1 MRAFARGFPCGHST
15 GGATCILN
23 CSMASAMASSRD
35 MSKSSMF
42 SLTVSSNVS
51 CEMRLICVIPPFLLD
66 GGGNPV
72 RCLSRK
78 TSWTSLE
85 VEVPFQ
91 HLLAGDGPATDSQG
105 GGLGG
110 MADGWADGAMPAA
123 AGAAGAAES
132 EEAKQKKAT
141 EALKQ
146 KIVTSAKQMIEE
158 KEKVRSPRG
167 VGRVRW
173 RPACLPQARL
183 GRGALV

>member
-51 CEMRLICVIPPFLLD
+51 CEMRFICVMPPFLL
-66 GGGNPV
+66 GGGKLV
-72 RCLSRK
+72 RLGLSRNDN
-78 TSWTSLE
+78 TVAFPT
-85 VEVPFQ
+85 PFH
-91 HLLAGDGPATDSQG
+91 HLVAGGGPATDSQG

-110 MADGWADGAMPAA
+110 MADGWADGAVPAA

-132 EEAKQKKAT
+132 EEAKQKKAM